1 MFDKTQAACL
11 EKPKVG
17 DLKYSL
23 YSANHDG
30 WLLCNGKQYKEAD
43 YQDLYNLIGSSFCHK
58 YTSRTDTSTTS
69 SCKDNYFA
77 VPDYRGFYLRGLNSS
92 LASYSTVGA
101 PNNYY
106 GYALKYKGDTGTVK
120 NVYTPQYEQLPNITG
135 KSSVVF
141 NDANNTFSVSGAFSY
156 SNYGTAG
163 YHSGAYNL
171 GQGTLSFDASR
182 IETIYDGSH
191 VRPAHYGAYIF
202 IYAGE

>member
-1 MFDKTQAACL
+1 ML
-11 EKPKVG
+11 
-17 DLKYSL
+17 
-23 YSANHDG
+23 
-30 WLLCNGKQYKEAD
+30 KEACFCFALYKIDD
-43 YQDLYNLIGSSFCHK
+43 YQKLYDVIKLNFCHK
-58 YTSRTDTSTTS
+58 YTSRTDTAYSTS
-69 SCKDNYFA
+69 SCDADYFA
-77 VPDYRGFYLRGLNSS
+77 VPDYRGFYLRGLNSYLS
-92 LASYSTVGA
+92 KSSNIGGVAPSTL
-101 PNNYY
+101 Y
-106 GYALKYKGDTGTVK
+106 GYALYYKGDTGTVK

>member
-23 YSANHDG
+23 YSYNHDG

-43 YQDLYNLIGSSFCHK
+43 YQDLYNLIGSKFCHK
-58 YTSRTDTSTTS
+58 YTSRTDTSTTN

-77 VPDYRGFYLRGLNSS
+77 VPDYRGFYLRGLNAY
-92 LASYSTVGA
+92 LASSSTVGA
-101 PNNYY
+101 PSTYY

-141 NDANNTFSVSGAFSY
+141 NDANNTLSVSGAFSY

-163 YHSGAYNL
+163 YDSGGYDL

-182 IETIYDGSH
+182 SNTIYDGTY